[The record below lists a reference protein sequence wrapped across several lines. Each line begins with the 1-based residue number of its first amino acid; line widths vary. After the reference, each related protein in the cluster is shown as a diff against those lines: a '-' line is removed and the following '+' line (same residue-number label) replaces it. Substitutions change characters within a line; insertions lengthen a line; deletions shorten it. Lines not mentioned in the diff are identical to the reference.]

1 MCQLAR
7 CRKCHHVQPEAAAGV
22 TRCRKP
28 HQRQPLGRGPAGRL
42 APTLADM
49 SDFSPYEDLDG
60 APLKGPLAEYAAFYD
75 DYDEEPTEAE
85 RAAAVEE
92 FLADAGR
99 FPGVGDSLDR
109 ARQAE
114 IDADYPGETP
124 PRSGPTRREP
134 ASIEM

>member
-1 MCQLAR
+1 
-7 CRKCHHVQPEAAAGV
+7 
-22 TRCRKP
+22 
-28 HQRQPLGRGPAGRL
+28 
-42 APTLADM
+42 M
-49 SDFSPYEDLDG
+49 SDFLPYEDLDEV
-60 APLKGPLAEYAAFYD
+60 PLDGPLAEYAAHYD

-92 FLADAGR
+92 FLDDVGR

-124 PRSGPTRREP
+124 SRRGLVRREP
-134 ASIEM
+134 AGIEM

>member
-1 MCQLAR
+1 MA
-7 CRKCHHVQPEAAAGV
+7 P
-22 TRCRKP
+22 T
-28 HQRQPLGRGPAGRL
+28 PAG
-42 APTLADM
+42 M
-49 SDFSPYEDLDG
+49 SDFSPYEDLDA
-60 APLKGPLAEYAAFYD
+60 APLEGPLGEYAAYYD

-85 RAAAVEE
+85 RAEAVEE

-124 PRSGPTRREP
+124 PRRGPTRREP
-134 ASIEM
+134 AGIEI